1 MANAAPARLR
11 PQRFACGFQMAVK
24 QGAGSNPR
32 VRASRSPTNPSSPY
46 TTTSC
51 TANTV
56 QNKGCGSGSERASGG
71 SDGNNSGTAAAAA
84 MAMALERTS
93 ADFRSSTRR
102 TTPYLR
108 VAARLSSC
116 AGVTCKT
123 LPARRRDGSSVTES
137 SWSISTDIL
146 KADGGRIKQS
156 FAEISLLR
164 SDDTDARKATVRR
177 FGRSDRRAQRRARI
191 ARRCLVRA
199 TCQRLVGTSFGCFT
213 LTNSKTL
220 WGLPSGSGKG

>member
-1 MANAAPARLR
+1 
-11 PQRFACGFQMAVK
+11 
-24 QGAGSNPR
+24 
-32 VRASRSPTNPSSPY
+32 
-46 TTTSC
+46 
-51 TANTV
+51 V
-56 QNKGCGSGSERASGG
+56 QNTGCGNGSERAPGG

-84 MAMALERTS
+84 KAIALERTS
-93 ADFRSSTRR
+93 ADFRSLTRR

-123 LPARRRDGSSVTES
+123 LTARHRDGSSVTES
-137 SWSISTDIL
+137 SWSISTDIV

-177 FGRSDRRAQRRARI
+177 FGRSDRSAQLVVIYRPRTAPAARSILTGGRDNRQKLRAPGGASCEAKLIGR
-191 ARRCLVRA
+191 
-199 TCQRLVGTSFGCFT
+199 S
-213 LTNSKTL
+213 
-220 WGLPSGSGKG
+220 